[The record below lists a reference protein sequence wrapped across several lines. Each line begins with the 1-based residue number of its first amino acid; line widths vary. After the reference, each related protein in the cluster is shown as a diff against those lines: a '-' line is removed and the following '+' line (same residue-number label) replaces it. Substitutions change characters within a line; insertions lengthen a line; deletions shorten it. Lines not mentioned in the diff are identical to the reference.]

1 MNATEI
7 LLISLGVSVDAF
19 AVSVG
24 GALGCPG
31 RTLRNGTSA
40 ALSFGGFQFLMPV
53 AGFFAAGVLT
63 EALAAWDHWCAFAL
77 LAFVGGKMI
86 FEGIRALRRNG
97 NAGAELPAVNKSDFF
112 SPANMVLPAVATSL
126 DALAVGA
133 SLAFSGQGSVW
144 LPAAAMGVVTG
155 AVSFAGV
162 LLGHRLKRFAGESVM
177 SIIGGSVIFLI
188 GVKIL
193 WEHCR

>member
-31 RTLRNGTSA
+31 RTLRNGMSA
-40 ALSFGGFQFLMPV
+40 ALFFGGFQFLMPV
-53 AGFFAAGVLT
+53 AGFFSSVVLT

-77 LAFVGGKMI
+77 LALVGGKMI
-86 FEGIRALRRNG
+86 AEGIRSLRRG
-97 NAGAELPAVNKSDFF
+97 GDAGAELPAGGKTDFF
-112 SPANMVLPAVATSL
+112 SPVNMLLPAVATSL

-133 SLAFSGQGSVW
+133 SFAFSGQVSVW
-144 LPAAAMGVVTG
+144 LPAASMGVVTG

-177 SIIGGSVIFLI
+177 NIVGGGVIFLI